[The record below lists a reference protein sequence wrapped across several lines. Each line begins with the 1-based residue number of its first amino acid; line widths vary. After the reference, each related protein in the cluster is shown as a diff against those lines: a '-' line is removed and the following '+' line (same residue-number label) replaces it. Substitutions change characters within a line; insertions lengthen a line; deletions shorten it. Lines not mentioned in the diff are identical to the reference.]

1 MSNLRAAFKQT
12 NSFIMSNGQIEGWKL
27 IFIQLMSF
35 AIWNGKCMKKDELV
49 LEKLFEIIIQ
59 VLRKGLTKTFRS
71 AKRWFQN
78 ISKFSR

>member
-1 MSNLRAAFKQT
+1 
-12 NSFIMSNGQIEGWKL
+12 
-27 IFIQLMSF
+27 
-35 AIWNGKCMKKDELV
+35 MKKDELV